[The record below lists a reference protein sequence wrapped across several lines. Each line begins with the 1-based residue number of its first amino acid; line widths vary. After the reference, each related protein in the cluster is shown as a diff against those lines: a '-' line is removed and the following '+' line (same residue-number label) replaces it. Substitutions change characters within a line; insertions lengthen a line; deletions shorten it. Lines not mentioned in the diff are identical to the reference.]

1 MSETMGRKIQFFG
14 VKVGRK
20 PGVYTEWSECKAQI
34 LGVQTAKWKRFT
46 SFEEANVYCSADS
59 VKIENTGL

>member
-1 MSETMGRKIQFFG
+1 MGRKTQYFG

-34 LGVQTAKWKRFT
+34 LGVEAAKWRRFT
-46 SFEEANVYCSADS
+46 TYEEANVYCSTDPL
-59 VKIENTGL
+59 KIEKEG